1 MNPTLRPTLKQHQA
15 FQILQDKETNFLLFG
30 GAAGGGKSWIGCEW
44 LLTNCYLYPN
54 TRWFIARKEL
64 KRLMASTYQTW
75 VKVTRHHNIP
85 STDWSLNSQMH
96 YIQFTNGS
104 RIDLLDV
111 AYQPSDPEYERLGSI
126 EFTGGFGEEVGE
138 WDFKAFDTLK
148 SRIGRQLNTEYGLTP
163 PKFFLTCNPTRNW
176 VYKVFYEP
184 TKNGNL
190 AVNYKFIQ
198 SLYKDNPHTADVYA
212 AQLETISDAT
222 LRARLRDGLWEYST
236 DDLAIFNY
244 SAVLDLFT
252 NRLDDSKDKYFSAD
266 IARFGS
272 DKIVYGMFRGMN
284 LYRLE
289 ERSKQSIMHTENE
302 IRDLLHKEFIPFKN
316 AIIDEDGVG
325 GGVLDHLEGING
337 FMGGRSPLTKKEDT
351 KTNIVN
357 APASYLTKPNYK
369 NLRSQCYFLLADAVN
384 NRRMSIS
391 APVSEEI
398 KYKIIEELMQIKRV
412 DTGTD
417 APLQIIP
424 KDDIK
429 ENIGRSP
436 DYADMLMMRLY
447 FLAAIPDT
455 SHDFYLPP
463 AEYLQ
468 ERGVATP
475 FGGVG
480 WN

>member
-1 MNPTLRPTLKQHQA
+1 
-15 FQILQDKETNFLLFG
+15 
-30 GAAGGGKSWIGCEW
+30 
-44 LLTNCYLYPN
+44 
-54 TRWFIARKEL
+54 
-64 KRLMASTYQTW
+64 MASTYQTW

-85 STDWSLNSQMH
+85 ANDWTLNSQMH
-96 YIQFTNGS
+96 YIQFANGS

-184 TKNGNL
+184 QKNGNL
-190 AVNYKFIQ
+190 PANYKFIQ
-198 SLYKDNPHTADVYA
+198 SLYKDNPHTADIYA
-212 AQLETISDAT
+212 KQLETISDAT
-222 LRARLRDGLWEYST
+222 LRARLRDGLWEYTT

-252 NRLDDSKDKYFSAD
+252 NRLEDSKDKYFSAD

-272 DKIVYGMFRGMN
+272 DKIVYGVWRGMN
-284 LYRLE
+284 LIRLE
-289 ERSKQSIMHTENE
+289 DRSKQSIMQTEND
-302 IRDLLHKEFIPFKN
+302 IRDMLHKEFIPFKN

-337 FMGGRSPLTKKEDT
+337 FMGGRSPLSKSEDVR
-351 KTNIVN
+351 TNITN
-357 APASYLTKPNYK
+357 APANYITKPNYK

-384 NRRMSIS
+384 NRRISIT

-424 KDDIK
+424 KEDIK

-436 DYADMLMMRLY
+436 DYADTIMMRMY
-447 FLAAIPDT
+447 FVAAIPDT
-455 SHDFYLPP
+455 SHDFYMPP

-468 ERGVATP
+468 QKGVTNP
-475 FGGVG
+475 FGGIG